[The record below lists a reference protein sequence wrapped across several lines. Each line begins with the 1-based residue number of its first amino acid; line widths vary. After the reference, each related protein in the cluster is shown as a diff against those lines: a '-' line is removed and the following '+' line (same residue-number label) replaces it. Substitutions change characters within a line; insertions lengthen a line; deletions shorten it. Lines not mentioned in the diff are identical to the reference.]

1 MRRNARWTLGAIA
14 ALAVL
19 GTLPPIAGAQGLEA
33 CGSLEN
39 AYGPYDYRTIT
50 EFQRQLVE
58 GAHFTPQVESL
69 KRGISGGSPG
79 GDIDYTLRAFPNH
92 PRALLAMKRLG
103 ERERRPKVGGAN
115 YSVECYF
122 DRAVRFAPDDPAV
135 RIVYGHYL
143 IDKGDPAGARKQ
155 LELAREKARDN
166 ANLSYNLGLTYF
178 DLKDYALAR
187 EYAKR
192 AYELG
197 FPLQGLKKKLQQAR
211 QWQD

>member
-1 MRRNARWTLGAIA
+1 MSVSRA
-14 ALAVL
+14 
-19 GTLPPIAGAQGLEA
+19 AGAQGMA
-33 CGSLEN
+33 CGDLQN
-39 AYGPYDYRTIT
+39 AYGPYDYRTAT
-50 EFQRQLVE
+50 EFQKHLVE
-58 GAHFTPQVESL
+58 GAHFTPEVESL
-69 KRGISGGSPG
+69 KGARGSATVG

-103 ERERRPKVGGAN
+103 EREKKLKVRGAN
-115 YSVECYF
+115 YPVECYF

-135 RIVYGHYL
+135 RIVFGHYL
-143 IDKGDPAGARKQ
+143 IDKGDAAGARKQ

-166 ANLSYNLGLTYF
+166 ANLSYNLGLAYV
-178 DLKDYALAR
+178 DLKDYPLAR

-197 FPLQGLKKKLQQAR
+197 FPLEGLKKKLQQAG

>member
-1 MRRNARWTLGAIA
+1 MRRNARRTLATLA

-19 GTLPPIAGAQGLEA
+19 GTLPPTAGAQGLEA
-33 CGSLEN
+33 CGSIEN

-69 KRGISGGSPG
+69 QRGIGNRSLG

-103 ERERRPKVGGAN
+103 EREKRAKVRGAT
-115 YSVECYF
+115 YPVECYF

-135 RIVYGHYL
+135 RVVFAHYL
-143 IDKGDPAGARKQ
+143 IDRGDKAGAGKQ
-155 LELAREKARDN
+155 LELVQGKVDDD
-166 ANLSYNLGLTYF
+166 ANLSYNVGLAYF
-178 DLKDYALAR
+178 DLKDYARAR
-187 EYAKR
+187 EHAKR
-192 AYELG
+192 AYALG
-197 FPLQGLKKKLQQAR
+197 FPLQGLKKKLQQAK